1 MDQVNLL
8 AVGAAALSTFLI
20 GGLWYSPVLFAKP
33 WMALNGF
40 TEEDLKSA
48 NMLRTFGISFLCSV
62 IIAFNLAA
70 FLGSESDLAF
80 DIAAGFATGFGW
92 VAMSMGM
99 VYTFE
104 RKPLKLWLINAGY
117 HVVAYTVM
125 GVIIGLI
132 Q

>member
-1 MDQVNLL
+1 MEQVNLL

-20 GGLWYSPVLFAKP
+20 GGVWYSPALFAKP

-48 NMLRTFGISFLCSV
+48 NMVRMFGISFLCSV

-80 DIAAGFATGFGW
+80 DITAGFLTGFGW

-125 GVIIGLI
+125 GLIIGLI

>member
-1 MDQVNLL
+1 MEQVNLL

-20 GGLWYSPVLFAKP
+20 GGLWYSPLLFAKS

-48 NMLRTFGISFLCSV
+48 NMVRTFGISFLCSV